1 MKEEMQLRVAIEQ
14 AEKFLAHIEQRKV
27 RPPTKLE
34 REAIQRLATHAA
46 TSAQ

>member
-1 MKEEMQLRVAIEQ
+1 MPEEMQLRVAIEQ
-14 AEKFLAHIEQRKV
+14 AEKFLAHLDQRKV

-34 REAIQRLATHAA
+34 REAIQRLVNHAA